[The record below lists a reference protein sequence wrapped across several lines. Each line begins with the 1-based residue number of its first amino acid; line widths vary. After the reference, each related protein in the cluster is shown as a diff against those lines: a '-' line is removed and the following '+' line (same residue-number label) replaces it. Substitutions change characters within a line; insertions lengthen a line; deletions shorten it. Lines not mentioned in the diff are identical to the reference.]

1 MGFYAQGCGPRRGCG
16 NRAYG
21 QRPGNG
27 GVVGLAINALASA
40 TQPTNQREG
49 QTTGIANIP
58 RHNDLPVYSNPHNVH
73 FKDEKEI
80 DPLLDH
86 IDEPPAYT
94 PDASTPTNEVRG
106 MTPGEHLPTQAQN
119 LSQHPGFAAFPVLQN
134 PTPAVS
140 GDLSRLGHA
149 LASMQLGER
158 GSKCAAKRARK
169 QLVRD
174 LWAAEELKR
183 GGRCGMSCGERKM
196 VKAQMKAVKGAIREE
211 IRGMRRC

>member
-1 MGFYAQGCGPRRGCG
+1 MGFHAQGYAPRRGCG
-16 NRAYG
+16 GRGNG

-27 GVVGLAINALASA
+27 GMVGLAINALTSA
-40 TQPTNQREG
+40 TQPTNPRDG
-49 QTTGIANIP
+49 QITGIANAP
-58 RHNDLPVYSNPHNVH
+58 RNNDLPVYSNPSNVH
-73 FKDEKEI
+73 FKDDKEI
-80 DPLLDH
+80 EPLLDH

-94 PDASTPTNEVRG
+94 PDASTPTTEARG
-106 MTPGEHLPTQAQN
+106 TAPTEHLHTQAQY
-119 LSQHPGFAAFPVLQN
+119 LSQHPGFAAFPILQN

-140 GDLSRLGHA
+140 GDLSRLGNA
-149 LASMQLGER
+149 LASMQFGER

-183 GGRCGMSCGERKM
+183 GGRCSMSCGERKM

-211 IRGMRRC
+211 IRGMRRY